1 MHHFQIGHR
10 HDGGNISLKKQLFF
24 FPRINPQPPSGSTVH
39 NICFTLYIFTMTRSK
54 WIFGIVICALTALF
68 TACQQQEDMDDVLT
82 EEEAVATLESE
93 FQVADGGM
101 TYEALDATEV
111 ADENAATIQAN
122 CGWTGDSTFSYA
134 NSQNGRSVS
143 YAFAYV
149 WEVSCLGQI
158 PQTFALTTERD
169 GSASGPRYA
178 GNASANGDY
187 TVDSL
192 VIGTN
197 YLLNAQYDLEAD
209 RTFTGQN
216 RTREVEI
223 DLSITLTDVVVS
235 KGSQQIQSGQG
246 TYTLIGTRN
255 GNSRT
260 FTGTATFLGNGTVQI
275 VVNGNTYTITL

>member
-1 MHHFQIGHR
+1 
-10 HDGGNISLKKQLFF
+10 
-24 FPRINPQPPSGSTVH
+24 
-39 NICFTLYIFTMTRSK
+39 MTQSK
-54 WIFGIVICALTALF
+54 WIFGIVFCALTVLF
-68 TACQQQEDMDDVLT
+68 TACQQQEELDEVLT

-93 FQVADGGM
+93 FQVSDGGL

-111 ADENAATIQAN
+111 ADDNAATIQNN

-143 YAFAYV
+143 YAFAYA

-169 GSASGPRYA
+169 GSASTPRHS
-178 GNASANGDY
+178 GNVSANGDY
-187 TVDSL
+187 MVDSL
-192 VIGTN
+192 VIGTH

-209 RTFTGQN
+209 RTFTGRNQ
-216 RTREVEI
+216 THQVAI
-223 DLSITLTDVVVS
+223 DLSITLTDITVL
-235 KGSQQIQSGQG
+235 KGSQQISSGQG